1 MIMGGRL
8 LGNATDSEMS
18 KNDKW
23 MSFLVYFFRL
33 SVSFTGFELLY
44 NFVHYR
50 KLIVMQMIIVYKN
63 VNKFC
68 LLPYN

>member
-1 MIMGGRL
+1 MGGRL
-8 LGNATDSEMS
+8 LGNETDSEMS

-23 MSFLVYFFRL
+23 MSFLVYFSRL
-33 SVSFTGFELLY
+33 SLPFTGFELLY
-44 NFVHYR
+44 NSVNCR
-50 KLIVMQMIIVYKN
+50 KLIVIQMIIVYKN